1 MSQTAAPM
9 PALFIGHGSPMNA
22 LERNAYT
29 EAWRKLGESLPRP
42 KAVLCVSAHW
52 LTRGLAV
59 TAMPQPRT
67 IHDFGGFPRELFAVQ
82 YPAPG
87 APALAARVAELL
99 APLPV
104 TQDQTWGLDHGAW
117 SVLVHLFPDAGVPVL
132 QLSLDASQPEAFH
145 YALGR
150 KLAALREE
158 GVLILGS
165 GNVVHNLR
173 TLHWQGGAA
182 YGWAAQFNDWARERI
197 RAGEHQA
204 LMDWRR
210 QGEAGSLSVPTTE
223 HYWPLL
229 PVLGAQRPG
238 EAVEIVVDGIEMGSI
253 SMLAVRVGAP
263 APPQA

>member
-1 MSQTAAPM
+1 MPQTTALM

-29 EAWRKLGESLPRP
+29 EAWRALGASLPQP

-104 TQDQTWGLDHGAW
+104 AQDQSWGLDHGAW
-117 SVLVHLFPDAGVPVL
+117 SVLVHLFPDAEVPVL

-145 YALGR
+145 YALGQ
-150 KLAALREE
+150 KLATLREE

-173 TLHWQGGAA
+173 TLQWHGGAA
-182 YGWAAQFNDWARERI
+182 YGWAAQFNDWARARI
-197 RAGEHQA
+197 LAGEHQA
-204 LMDWRR
+204 LIDWRS
-210 QGEAGSLSVPTTE
+210 QGEAGRLSVPTTE

-238 EAVEIVVDGIEMGSI
+238 ETAEIVADGIEMGSI

-263 APPQA
+263 AAPQA